1 MATNVAF
8 AKMLVICI
16 SCCDEDYCNRKVPTQ
31 TSNATFKNSRTLR
44 QKPTKSQAGKTA
56 ETNSIGEEASGAEKL
71 HGIRLPH
78 LINAIFCHILHVE
91 VRDEERVK
99 QVKKGEEEE
108 EEEEDKADEK

>member
-44 QKPTKSQAGKTA
+44 QKPTKSQA

-78 LINAIFCHILHVE
+78 LINAIFYVE

-108 EEEEDKADEK
+108 EEDKADEE